1 MPYCILVSPVDLRST
16 HISSG
21 HFVRSEKALVIV
33 EETMPSGAGVY
44 IQTVHSSRAVFTRK
58 SIVFPGK
65 VTISAYRFP
74 ATGCYRTT
82 TAISLGAPTKWNGE
96 TANVSFYAVSGKRN
110 SRNATRNSG
119 VDYLLCC
126 YSTRAL
132 KEITLGL
139 VLPQCSSVARPTVV
153 PPFQKC
159 CPLSSVQDRLI
170 DVSLRGTRKFRKLI
184 AFAEKTIIENRDKVS
199 VFRIHTHTHTCFA
212 KESGIF
218 LSINWDKIGNSL
230 IRRRENRSYLK

>member
-1 MPYCILVSPVDLRST
+1 VYFVSLVDLRWT
-16 HISSG
+16 HISPG

-44 IQTVHSSRAVFTRK
+44 IQTVHTSRAVFTRK

-74 ATGCYRTT
+74 ATGYYRTT
-82 TAISLGAPTKWNGE
+82 TAISLGAPTRWNGE

-110 SRNATRNSG
+110 SRNAARNSG

-139 VLPQCSSVARPTVV
+139 FCYNVALLQGLTVV
-153 PPFQKC
+153 PPFQDC
-159 CPLSSVQDRLI
+159 CHYLRSKI
-170 DVSLRGTRKFRKLI
+170 DGST
-184 AFAEKTIIENRDKVS
+184 
-199 VFRIHTHTHTCFA
+199 
-212 KESGIF
+212 F
-218 LSINWDKIGNSL
+218 LFVERGNS
-230 IRRRENRSYLK
+230 EN